1 MRSAATEAYGES
13 SKSKFRT
20 AQREE
25 RVTERVEE
33 GSAGEIRTEKK
44 AFKLE
49 TPENGHSKRLCATE
63 LLTYTT
69 YNCVFLL

>member
-1 MRSAATEAYGES
+1 MRNAATKAWGES
-13 SKSKFRT
+13 SKPKFRA

-33 GSAGEIRTEKK
+33 GSAGEIQTEQK
-44 AFKLE
+44 ASKLE

-63 LLTYTT
+63 LLTYMT
-69 YNCVFLL
+69 YNYVFLL